1 MKIPFII
8 HADGIEEAGSSYD
21 AREGELNLN
30 LRDFVGENARVV
42 KISVS
47 DYILSFDD
55 VLNSK
60 TIPLLHVDCSSGDD
74 AIFSLGKNPD
84 ASRERSLTLICGED
98 RNSRACM
105 YKLSMM
111 LDCSSLCQMVKA
123 TVILKTTI
131 PDYLQNN
138 PSYPNFPPVNSIFI
152 NTDPLLGS
160 NNFIEVISGTPLEA
174 MFDEAFTKAGG
185 QSEGSATLR
194 ITLDV
199 PPTPAPYIS
208 YSQNARGVLTNSYAS
223 VKYQNGFGGLKY
235 DLVLDGAIA
244 PDRATPI
251 ILRQSNGI
259 ILRTKRYVVTFVGE
273 VNGIRSGLNC
283 LDGLTSQLSNPI
295 YRTCYITP
303 LPTGKATL
311 SGLLDIEVIG

>member
-8 HADGIEEAGSSYD
+8 HSDGIEEAGSNYN

-30 LRDFVGENARVV
+30 LRDFVGENAKIV

-47 DYILSFDD
+47 DYILSVED
-55 VLNSK
+55 VVNSK
-60 TIPLLHVDCSSGDD
+60 TIPLLHVSCSSGDSD
-74 AIFSLGKNPD
+74 IFSLGSNPD
-84 ASRERSLTLICGED
+84 VAGEQSLTLVCGGEA
-98 RNSRACM
+98 NGRACM

-111 LDCSSLCQMVKA
+111 LDVSSLCQIYKA
-123 TVILKTTI
+123 TIILKTTI

-138 PSYPNFPPVNSIFI
+138 PAYPNFPPVNSVFI

-160 NNFIEVISGTPLEA
+160 NNFIEVVMGTPLEA
-174 MFDEAFTKAGG
+174 LFDEAFTKAQGEA
-185 QSEGSATLR
+185 SGSATLR

-208 YSQNARGVLTNSYAS
+208 YTQGARGVLTNSNAS

-235 DLVLDGAIA
+235 DLVLDGAVS
-244 PDRATPI
+244 PNKSTPVI
-251 ILRQSNGI
+251 FRDKDGI
-259 ILRTKRYVVTFVGE
+259 VLKTKRYVVSIVGE
-273 VNGIRSGLNC
+273 IGSVRAGNNC

-295 YRTCYITP
+295 FRTCYITP

-311 SGLLDIEVIG
+311 SGVLDIDVIG